1 MLFVGVFD
9 PKVNPP
15 QSLINYHKSG
25 QGKQSSKEP
34 ECHESCRF
42 FKSQKKT
49 STKML
54 SGTRGKNRT
63 YHVSLI
69 HISSHDHRSKY
80 DQTTN
85 LATSAKVT
93 LKAAARS

>member
-34 ECHESCRF
+34 ECHESCRS

-54 SGTRGKNRT
+54 SGTRGKNWT
-63 YHVSLI
+63 YVSQI
-69 HISSHDHRSKY
+69 HISSHDHRPN

-85 LATSAKVT
+85 QKQLPPK
-93 LKAAARS
+93 